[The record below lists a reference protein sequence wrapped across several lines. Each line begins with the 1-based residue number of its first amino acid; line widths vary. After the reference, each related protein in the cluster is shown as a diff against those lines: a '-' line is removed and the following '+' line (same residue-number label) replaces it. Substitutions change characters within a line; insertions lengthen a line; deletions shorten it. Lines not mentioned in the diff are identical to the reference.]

1 MLDVS
6 SFVPSWWSSMLS
18 IVGAAI
24 AFRFDGS
31 NSRTLRPIP
40 GARLS

>member
-6 SFVPSWWSSMLS
+6 SFVPSWSSMLG

-40 GARLS
+40 GALLS

>member
-6 SFVPSWWSSMLS
+6 SFVPSWCNAMLS
-18 IVGAAI
+18 IVFAAI
-24 AFRFDGS
+24 ALRVDGS

-40 GARLS
+40 GAWLS